1 MGKRQQKYTSEYKA
15 RVVLEVLKGRKTMAQ
30 ISSEYQVHP
39 TQVTNWKKQA
49 LVGLKEIFSAKKWG
63 PGTCE
68 TAKMDNLYKQIGKL
82 QVECDFLKQAVYP
95 DAA

>member
-1 MGKRQQKYTSEYKA
+1 MGKRQQKFTSEYKA

-30 ISSEYQVHP
+30 ISSEFGVHS
-39 TQVTNWKKQA
+39 TQIANWKKQA
-49 LVGLKEIFSAKKWG
+49 LTGLKEVFSSKKG
-63 PGTCE
+63 VQGSTE

>member
-1 MGKRQQKYTSEYKA
+1 MGKRQQKFTSEYKA
-15 RVVLEVLKGRKTMAQ
+15 QVVLEVLKGRKTMAQ
-30 ISSEYQVHP
+30 ISSEFQVHT
-39 TQVTNWKKQA
+39 TQIANWKKQA
-49 LVGLKEIFSAKKWG
+49 LAGLKKVFSSKNWG
-63 PGTCE
+63 QAASE